1 MQLHVGIDDTDSPS
15 GGCTTYVAA
24 LLVERLLG
32 LGARFTDYPN
42 LLRLNPNAPWKTR
55 GNASICLR
63 FELPEGIEEEV
74 KRAVVDTVDSQ
85 GEFDCENTNP
95 GIVFHVGGIP
105 EVLRGFS
112 ERVVQGIVALDE
124 AEALIEKHC
133 AGAVGYKNRRGLIG
147 ALAAVGGLQD
157 GDHTYEVL
165 TYRVLEYRGKPR
177 MIDAASVKEMDEA
190 SRDSTFNNLDPET
203 GQVLIAPHGPDPILY
218 GVRGEA
224 PEEVHR
230 AMGMISVEE
239 PVERWVIFRTNQG
252 TDAHLKGGSCVAGLK
267 PRNPAVV
274 EGKVSKMPRTITGGH
289 VIFTVNDGT
298 GDVDC
303 AAYEPTGGF
312 REVALRLRE
321 GDRVRVAGGVR
332 QVEEGLTL
340 NLERV
345 EVLDLAEQFVMVNPR
360 CPACGSATES
370 MGRGQGFRC
379 KKCGL
384 RDPKLSKKRLQ
395 VGRELE
401 VGLYMPPPR
410 AHRHLTKPLSRYGK
424 EKKDRLTQMFEPW
437 HLP

>member
-1 MQLHVGIDDTDSPS
+1 VGIDDTDSPS

-24 LLVERLLG
+24 LLVERLTS

-63 FELPEGIEEEV
+63 FELPEEVEDEV

-95 GIVFHVGGIP
+95 GIVFHIGGIP
-105 EVLRGFS
+105 EVLREFS

-124 AEALIEKHC
+124 AEALIEEHC

-147 ALAAVGGLQD
+147 ALAAVGGLQE
-157 GDHTYEVL
+157 GDYTYELL
-165 TYRVLEYRGKPR
+165 TYRTPKKRGTPR
-177 MIDAASVKEMDEA
+177 KIDHASVREMDEA
-190 SRDSTFNNLDPET
+190 FKDSTFNNVDPET

-224 PEEVHR
+224 PEAVYN
-230 AMGMISVEE
+230 AMEMIKVEE
-239 PVERWVIFRTNQG
+239 PVERWAIFRTNQG
-252 TDAHLKGGSCVAGLK
+252 TDAHLDGTRNVADLK

-274 EGKVSKMPRTITGGH
+274 EGEISRTPHTITGGH
-289 VIFTVNDGT
+289 VIFTVNDGA
-298 GDVDC
+298 GDIDC

-312 REVALRLRE
+312 REVALQLRE
-321 GDRVRVAGGVR
+321 GDTVRAAGGVR

-340 NLERV
+340 NLERL

-370 MGRGQGFRC
+370 MGRGQGYRC

-384 RDPKLSKKRLQ
+384 RDPKLSKRRLE
-395 VGRELE
+395 VERRLE
-401 VGLYMPPPR
+401 VGLYLPPPR
-410 AHRHLTKPLSRYGK
+410 AHRHLTKPLKRYGK
-424 EKKDRLTQMFEPW
+424 EKNAKPGNMFESW
-437 HLP
+437 HMP

>member
-1 MQLHVGIDDTDSPS
+1 VGIDDTDSPS

-32 LGARFTDYPN
+32 LSAGFTDYPN

-63 FELPEGIEEEV
+63 FELPEGVEGEA
-74 KRAVVDTVDSQ
+74 KRVVVDTVDSQ
-85 GEFDCENTNP
+85 SEFDCENTNP

-105 EVLRGFS
+105 EVLREFS

-124 AEALIEKHC
+124 AEALIEEHC

-147 ALAAVGGLQD
+147 ALAVIGGLQR
-157 GDHTYEVL
+157 GDYTYELL
-165 TYRVLEYRGKPR
+165 TYRAPEGRGTQR
-177 MIDAASVKEMDEA
+177 MIDHASVREMDGA
-190 SRDSTFNNLDPET
+190 LGDSTFNNVDPET

-224 PEEVHR
+224 PEAVHE
-230 AMGMISVEE
+230 AMGMVRVGES
-239 PVERWVIFRTNQG
+239 VERWVIFRTNQG
-252 TDAHLKGGSCVAGLK
+252 TDAHLDGIRRISELM

-274 EGKVSKMPRTITGGH
+274 EGEVSGTPRTIVGGH
-289 VIFTVNDGT
+289 VIFTINDGT

-312 REVALRLRE
+312 REAALRLRE
-321 GDRVRVAGGVR
+321 GDRVRTAGGVR
-332 QVEEGLTL
+332 KVDGGLTL
-340 NLERV
+340 NLERL

-379 KKCGL
+379 KRCGL
-384 RDPKLSKKRLQ
+384 RDPGLSKRRLE
-395 VGRELE
+395 VERGLE
-401 VGLYMPPPR
+401 VGLYLPPPR
-410 AHRHLTKPLSRYGK
+410 AHRHLTKPLKRYGR
-424 EKKDRLTQMFEPW
+424 EKNAGPGSMFEPW
-437 HLP
+437 HMP

>member
-1 MQLHVGIDDTDSPS
+1 VGIDDTDSPI

-24 LLVERLLG
+24 LLVERLIG
-32 LGARFTDYPN
+32 LGAEFTDYPN

-63 FELPEGIEEEV
+63 FELPEGVEDEA

-95 GIVFHVGGIP
+95 GIVFHLGDVP
-105 EVLRGFS
+105 DALREFS
-112 ERVVQGIVALDE
+112 ERVVQGIVTLDE
-124 AEALIEKHC
+124 AEALIEEHC
-133 AGAVGYKNRRGLIG
+133 AGAIGYKNRRGLIG
-147 ALAAVGGLQD
+147 ALAAIGGLQE
-157 GDHTYEVL
+157 GDYTYELL
-165 TYRVLEYRGKPR
+165 TYRTPEKRGTPR
-177 MIDAASVKEMDEA
+177 MIDHASVKEMDEA
-190 SRDSTFNNLDPET
+190 LGDSTFNNVDPET

-224 PEEVHR
+224 VEAVHK
-230 AMGMISVEE
+230 AMGMIRVEE

-252 TDAHLKGGSCVAGLK
+252 TDAHLNGTRNVSDLK

-274 EGKVSKMPRTITGGH
+274 EGEVSRMPCTITGGH

-298 GDVDC
+298 GDIDC
-303 AAYEPTGGF
+303 ASYEPTGGF

-321 GDRVRVAGGVR
+321 GDRVRAAGGVR
-332 QVEEGLTL
+332 QVDEGLTL
-340 NLERV
+340 NLERL

-384 RDPKLSKKRLQ
+384 RDPKLSKRRLE
-395 VGRELE
+395 VERRLE
-401 VGLYMPPPR
+401 VGLYLPPPR
-410 AHRHLTKPLSRYGK
+410 AHRHLTKPLKRYGK
-424 EKKDRLTQMFEPW
+424 EKNARPGNMFEPW
-437 HLP
+437 HMP